1 MRLLLENSWNIFVL
15 AEDVPTS
22 NPTTEGRPYFRQTW
36 CKKIEFGRLVLRI
49 FMKKL
54 YGVLLTLPA
63 RYFIGIGRQRT
74 SELRQVE
81 RNEEMFVRKYG
92 PRFRLVLESV
102 SEKIYEARG
111 VSESEVAV
119 TLHK

>member
-1 MRLLLENSWNIFVL
+1 M
-15 AEDVPTS
+15 
-22 NPTTEGRPYFRQTW
+22 
-36 CKKIEFGRLVLRI
+36 LRI
-49 FMKKL
+49 FMKKF

-63 RYFIGIGRQRT
+63 RYFIEIGRQRT